1 MNPRACLDE
10 EEKSPVPAGIRTP
23 DRSARSLVTIPITL
37 SRITLLRCTS
47 LFEMTSEAENLRPRQ
62 AVFVHR

>member
-10 EEKSPVPAGIRTP
+10 KKKSPVPAGIRTP

-37 SRITLLRCTS
+37 TRLALLRCTS
-47 LFEMTSEAENLRPRQ
+47 VFEMTSEAEILRPRQ
-62 AVFVHR
+62 MVFVHY